1 MGETDPPI
9 KVGETEEGA
18 PREVAKV
25 VTKEKEY
32 KRQQNYALLRH
43 TDMTEDML
51 QDAIELCVS
60 GCERFPK
67 NKEGAAKDIKDQMD
81 IRYGRGWSVVVGE
94 GFSFEVTYTINNI
107 LYMFFGDLG
116 ICVWRCV

>member
-1 MGETDPPI
+1 MSETDPP
-9 KVGETEEGA
+9 KVGETEVV
-18 PREVAKV
+18 PREVTKV
-25 VTKEKEY
+25 TTTEKEY
-32 KRQQNYALLRH
+32 KRQQNYALLRYS
-43 TDMTEDML
+43 DMVEDML
-51 QDAIELCVS
+51 QDAMELSVS
-60 GCERFPK
+60 GCEKFPK
-67 NKEGAAKDIKDQMD
+67 NREAASKDIKDQMD